1 MTIVKRT
8 TKGSAL
14 TYAEMDENFRDLDSD
29 MTLDRVLKNDDSS
42 NRSITLG
49 STAILTT
56 PNFSTDS
63 AYITNLTYVTRTA
76 NSYQPGEILEE
87 LHSACNGTSLRG
99 RATMTNV
106 TAGQALTTSYAVATG
121 SAITNYTPPVGTTV
135 VVYEYIF
142 HVDYV
147 DVGGLSNWRFY
158 YSINGTDYTEAV
170 SFRRSLFS
178 YYAGDTVIYRIPII
192 LGASTGVANDA
203 ILTDVRP
210 TLHFKWEAREYSATN
225 EQTLHTT
232 TFWEGASNQQFSRPS
247 VMIKAIV

>member
-106 TAGQALTTSYAVATG
+106 TAGQALTTTYALATG

-135 VVYEYIF
+135 VVYEYTFQI
-142 HVDYV
+142 DYV
-147 DVGGLSNWRFY
+147 DAGGMSHWRFY
-158 YSINGTDYTEAV
+158 YSINGTDYFEAV
-170 SFRRSLFS
+170 SFRRTLFS
-178 YYAGDTVIYRIPII
+178 YYAGDSVIYRIPII
-192 LGASTGVANDA
+192 LGAGAGVVNDA

-210 TLHFKWEAREYSATN
+210 TLHFKWEVREYSGSN
-225 EQTLHTT
+225 EQNLHTQRY
-232 TFWEGASNQQFSRPS
+232 WDGADDVQFSRPL